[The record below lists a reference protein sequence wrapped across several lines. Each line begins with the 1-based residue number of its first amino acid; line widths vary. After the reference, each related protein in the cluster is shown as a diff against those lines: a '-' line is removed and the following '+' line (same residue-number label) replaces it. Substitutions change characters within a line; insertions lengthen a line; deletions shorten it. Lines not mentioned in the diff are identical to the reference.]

1 MTELISLLIV
11 GVGCYL
17 IGKQSFNFSRL
28 SPTAKRKIF
37 LAQELEYLV
46 SDIKY
51 LLEENSNIK
60 YLLEENSNGL
70 NPTKEDLLEVATLI
84 QQNYDANISHNTQIM
99 NAVIEYFK

>member
-46 SDIKY
+46 SDI
-51 LLEENSNIK
+51 E

-70 NPTKEDLLEVATLI
+70 SPTKEDLLKVATLV

-99 NAVIEYFK
+99 DVVIEYFK